1 MLLKLIKG
9 CLSVSV
15 LTATALSCAALSG
28 AAAAPS
34 IVVDVATGKVYA
46 HEEAFQRWYPASLT
60 KMMSAYVAF
69 RMLEAGQV
77 TPDTPVRISVTA
89 AKEPPSKMGYKP
101 GSVMTLDTALKIM
114 MVKSANDVSVAVAET
129 LGGSV
134 NGFAKM
140 MNAEA
145 ARLGMSGSHFTNP
158 HGLPD
163 PQNYTTARDLAVLG
177 MALRQQFP
185 QYAHY
190 FSVEAL
196 DFTDGHRQELN
207 GNILLGRYNGA
218 DGMKTGFICASGFNL
233 VASAT
238 RQGRTVMS
246 VVLGAT
252 RQETRAAK
260 SAELMETAFNGNPA
274 AATDL
279 RNLAPYGQNINSA
292 PDLRAQICNPEA
304 IAARWDG
311 REVEGYMK
319 INSPYIHDIKHEP
332 RAITVGL
339 SQKAPETKPGQL
351 HISQVPIPLQRPAKR
366 GS

>member
-1 MLLKLIKG
+1 MSLKLIKS
-9 CLSVSV
+9 C
-15 LTATALSCAALSG
+15 LTATILNCTVLSG

-34 IVVDVATGKVYA
+34 IAVDVETGKVYR

-60 KMMSAYVAF
+60 KMMSAYVVF
-69 RMLEAGQV
+69 RMLETGQV
-77 TPDTPVRISVTA
+77 TPDTPVRVSVTA

-114 MVKSANDVSVAVAET
+114 MVKSANDISVAVAET

-134 NGFAKM
+134 SGFAKM
-140 MNAEA
+140 MNTEA
-145 ARLGMSGSHFTNP
+145 ARLGMIGSHFTNP

-177 MALRQQFP
+177 VALRRQFP

-190 FSVEAL
+190 FNIKAL

-207 GNILLGRYNGA
+207 GNILLGRYDGA

-238 RQGRTVMS
+238 RHGRTVMS
-246 VVLGAT
+246 VVLGAD

-260 SAELMETAFNGNPA
+260 SAQLMEAAF
-274 AATDL
+274 
-279 RNLAPYGQNINSA
+279 RSNLATAPDLQSLPPYGQNINSA
-292 PDLRAQICNPEA
+292 PDLRAQICNPQA

-319 INSPYIHDIKHEP
+319 IDSPYIHDIKYEP
-332 RAITVGL
+332 RAIVVGL
-339 SQKAPETKPGQL
+339 TQKAPETKPGQL
-351 HISQVPIPLQRPAKR
+351 HISQVPIPLKRPVRR

>member
-1 MLLKLIKG
+1 MLLKLIKC
-9 CLSVSV
+9 CLPISA
-15 LTATALSCAALSG
+15 LTAAVLSSTALTGAL
-28 AAAAPS
+28 AAPS
-34 IVVDVATGKVYA
+34 IVVDVATGKIYA

-60 KMMSAYVAF
+60 KMMTAYVAF
-69 RMLEAGQV
+69 RMLESGQI
-77 TPDTPVRISVTA
+77 TLDTPVRISVTA

-101 GSVMTLDTALKIM
+101 GSVMTLDTALKII

-129 LGGSV
+129 LAGSV
-134 NGFAKM
+134 SRFAKI

-145 ARLGMSGSHFTNP
+145 AHLGMSGSNFTNP

-163 PQNYTTARDLAVLG
+163 PQNYTTARDLAILG
-177 MALRQQFP
+177 VALRRQFP

-190 FSVEAL
+190 FNVEAL

-207 GNILLGRYNGA
+207 GNILLGRYDGA

-238 RQGRTVMS
+238 RQGRTVLS
-246 VVLGAT
+246 VVLGAS

-260 SAELMETAFNGNPA
+260 SAELMETAFRGN
-274 AATDL
+274 AATMQDL
-279 RNLAPYGQNINSA
+279 RNLAPYGQNINVA
-292 PDLRAQICNPEA
+292 PDLRARICNQEA

-319 INSPYIHDIKHEP
+319 IDSPYIHDIKHEP
-332 RAITVGL
+332 RSITVGL
-339 SQKAPETKPGQL
+339 IQKAPETKPGQL
-351 HISQVPIPLQRPAKR
+351 HISQVPIPLQRPSKR

>member
-1 MLLKLIKG
+1 MLLKLIK
-9 CLSVSV
+9 CC
-15 LTATALSCAALSG
+15 LTATALSCAGLSN
-28 AAAAPS
+28 AAATPS
-34 IVVDVATGKVYA
+34 IVVDVATGKVYS
-46 HEEAFQRWYPASLT
+46 HEDAFQRWYPASLT

-69 RMLEAGQV
+69 RMLETGQV
-77 TPDTPVRISVTA
+77 SPETLVRVSANAV
-89 AKEPPSKMGYKP
+89 KEPPSKMGYKA
-101 GSVMTLDTALKIM
+101 GSTMTLDTALKIM
-114 MVKSANDVSVAVAET
+114 MVKSANDISVAVAET

-134 NGFAKM
+134 DGFARM

-145 ARLGMSGSHFTNP
+145 AQLGMTGSHFVNP

-163 PQNYTTARDLAVLG
+163 PQNYTTARDLAILG
-177 MALRQQFP
+177 MALRRQFP

-190 FSVEAL
+190 FNVEAL

-238 RQGRTVMS
+238 RQGKTVMS
-246 VVLGAT
+246 VVLGAD

-274 AATDL
+274 TAPDL
-279 RNLAPYGQNINSA
+279 KNIAPYGQNNNVA
-292 PDLRAQICNPEA
+292 PDLRAQICNQEA
-304 IAARWDG
+304 IASRWEG
-311 REVEGYMK
+311 REVEGFMK
-319 INSPYIHDIKHEP
+319 INSPYVHDMKHEP

-339 SQKAPETKPGQL
+339 VSNAPEKKPGQL
-351 HISQVPIPLQRPAKR
+351 HISQVPIPLQRPFKS